1 MKRSP
6 ALPSD
11 QPSGAAPA
19 LFETAVS
26 SDLENVRLLADAA
39 CGALAP
45 VLNDMDLIKVQI
57 GLVEAANNVV
67 KHACRESADHTLRL
81 SCTVSGGVVTLVLE
95 DDGFPPTLDLNGRAA
110 ASGDG
115 PVPDGM
121 AESGRGLWL
130 MRQCF
135 SAIRFESGNGVNRVF
150 LRFEPDA

>member
-1 MKRSP
+1 M
-6 ALPSD
+6 PSD
-11 QPSGAAPA
+11 REPEAGQP
-19 LFETAVS
+19 LFQTVVS
-26 SDLENVRLLADAA
+26 SSLENVRLLADAA

-45 VLNDMDLIKVQI
+45 VLGDMDLIKVQI

-67 KHACRESADHTLRL
+67 KHACRDREDHTLSL

-95 DDGFPPTLDLNGRAA
+95 DDGFPPAVDLNRNAA
-110 ASGDG
+110 ASGAG

-135 SAIRFESGNGVNRVF
+135 ASIRFESGNGLNRLF
-150 LRFEPDA
+150 LRFEPEA